1 MFLNGI
7 LGRFITSSVI
17 INFRFLGS
25 IIWNDDI
32 LNVLLI
38 QNYVPI
44 NETFKTSLLIT
55 IHQLSW
61 WFFIFGRLSP
71 LKPRRHYHVAN
82 VTRQRRF
89 LLKRLL
95 QLSTRSTGRLE
106 IQLLIAFVLHLL
118 SIDF

>member
-1 MFLNGI
+1 MKFLRPTLVAPG
-7 LGRFITSSVI
+7 GT
-17 INFRFLGS
+17 
-25 IIWNDDI
+25 
-32 LNVLLI
+32 LI
-38 QNYVPI
+38 QFG
-44 NETFKTSLLIT
+44 ETSFTREDRKFKAQEIT

-61 WFFIFGRLSP
+61 WFFIFGHLSP